1 MSREASM
8 KHAGSPRVLEHSVV
22 PGFLW
27 SLGICGRVSDPYGS
41 QCWSQNRMMG
51 AQKVLTADSGA
62 DTSLLHRFTTR
73 KGRQVCANPDARW
86 VKEYINFLE
95 LQ

>member
-1 MSREASM
+1 MTSVEAN
-8 KHAGSPRVLEHSVV
+8 AGHRTGWWV
-22 PGFLW
+22 P
-27 SLGICGRVSDPYGS
+27 
-41 QCWSQNRMMG
+41 
-51 AQKVLTADSGA
+51 TAGSGA
-62 DTSLLHRFTTR
+62 DTPLLHRFTTR